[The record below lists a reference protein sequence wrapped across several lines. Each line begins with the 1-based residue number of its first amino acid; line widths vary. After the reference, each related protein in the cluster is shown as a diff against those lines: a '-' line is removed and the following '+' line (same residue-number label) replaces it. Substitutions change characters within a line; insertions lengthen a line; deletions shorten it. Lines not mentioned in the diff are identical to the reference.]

1 MGGGRLTA
9 PGGHPQNTHHAH
21 TASLTPSLLPSGLRA
36 AEGTA
41 GPARQLLGAPRAD
54 GAPAAQW
61 AASPEEAADKAPLA
75 ASQKVLDKHLATLK
89 GLKGVKEVKRVVCG
103 GCYDFKII
111 TALAEPDFGAWEGAA
126 FAPEAE
132 VLAELKAIPGVTQ
145 VETQTFTF
153 MSM

>member
-1 MGGGRLTA
+1 M
-9 PGGHPQNTHHAH
+9 
-21 TASLTPSLLPSGLRA
+21 
-36 AEGTA
+36 
-41 GPARQLLGAPRAD
+41 
-54 GAPAAQW
+54 
-61 AASPEEAADKAPLA
+61 ASPEEAADKAPLA
-75 ASQKVLDKHLATLK
+75 ASQKVLETHLATLK